1 MSEHHPRGMSKW
13 PAMLECAAF
22 VGKGAS
28 KDASMGTEMH
38 ARLAS
43 LLTEL
48 KNTGTLPPCDADED
62 YHGAGVYRAASI
74 IRDCMIANN
83 VRPEELHIEER
94 VETEDGVFGTA
105 DVWFWGRAT
114 NTIVVWDFKT
124 FRNPGRDYT
133 AQLAGYALAICQQRE
148 LAGGVPPA
156 EVSVRVLYGDSKEVD
171 MQDLS
176 LYELQH
182 VAEQAMAAF
191 DVADKGEAQPTQ
203 CNWCE
208 LCAKFTACP
217 ACTAVA
223 EVVTKPIY
231 ASIPAQ
237 WETLPV
243 EQKAQMLVLAETVCK
258 WSDSVHEKAKA
269 DLMSGATIE
278 DEANGIRYCL
288 RNVSGRKTP
297 RTAEACRML
306 LERGVE
312 PDALR
317 GELTLAVKSIKEL
330 LKTVGVKGEAADEL
344 IAQVCDIAEG
354 TVQMVRG

>member
-13 PAMLECAAF
+13 PAILACGCF
-22 VGKGAS
+22 TGKGES
-28 KDASMGTEMH
+28 QDAAYGTEMH
-38 ARLAS
+38 GALAKI
-43 LLTEL
+43 LTAYRED
-48 KNTGTLPPCDADED
+48 GELPPCDPDASF
-62 YHGAGVYRAASI
+62 HLAGVYRAAAM
-74 IRDCMIANN
+74 IRDCMYLQGVQPSN
-83 VRPEELHIEER
+83 LHIEER
-94 VETEDGVFGTA
+94 VTLEDGVFGTA
-105 DVWFWGRAT
+105 DIWYTANHRDIF
-114 NTIVVWDFKT
+114 VWDFKT

-133 AQLAGYALAICQQRE
+133 AQLAGYAAAIASEYPMNVVANQRYH
-148 LAGGVPPA
+148 LRIV
-156 EVSVRVLYGDSKEVD
+156 YGDSPEVD
-171 MQDLS
+171 DHTLT
-176 LYELQH
+176 YGDCIKIRGE
-182 VAEQAMAAF
+182 AMAAF
-191 DVADKGEAQPTQ
+191 DKADKGEAQPTQ

-208 LCAKFTACP
+208 LCANAATCP
-217 ACTAVA
+217 AFRAVA

-258 WSDSVHEKAKA
+258 WSDSVREKAKA

-278 DEANGIRYCL
+278 DEANAIRYCL

-317 GELTLAVKSIKEL
+317 GKLTLAVRSIKEL
-330 LKTVGVKGEAADEL
+330 LKTVGVKGKAADEL